1 MSNTFLSNT
10 NLQHP
15 LLYQNNVREIEL
27 QNMQPQ
33 QPIYSNYQPQY
44 FFPDTNEFNQQ
55 LKVVDK
61 NLFPLQSEIRQPINM
76 LKKTNLQYGI
86 SENVIPYKVNES
98 FSMNNM
104 DINKS
109 YKIPISYDNSY
120 IPEQTVGLRRAKSS
134 TTSDASLNFQDV
146 SMTDSLNNIEINKSY
161 KINNKSN
168 IPVGNTTKNLIPI
181 AIPRLNAN
189 SDKFNFQGIST
200 IDCMNNIDLNKSSEK
215 IIHQNIPDF
224 NFTQFIKFI
233 KKVEFSTDSE
243 FSRIALIENNSK
255 LLITDNR
262 KELVHIFD
270 LNGNHL
276 KSVEPNE
283 KLKKPLGIYVLDN
296 EIFIGNF
303 YADKPQIFVYDFDFR
318 LKRKFGDF
326 NLSSPQYLIIDKE
339 FNTNN
344 LYVSDCLND
353 KITVWEA
360 KSGMFI
366 DKIEIETPR
375 DINFT
380 YDSLFVI
387 SCILLRNAKIV
398 NNKIENIKRGG
409 NCIYEIDKNSLEIK
423 QKIIGD
429 WYSPVGILK
438 LLPNRNLLTTAY
450 TYDKNRIKSEFRYLL
465 TLDKNGRILSQI
477 LLDGIQSIRDVA
489 VVDNKIII
497 LHKTLKIFE
506 FDD

>member
-109 YKIPISYDNSY
+109 YELPISYDNSY

-189 SDKFNFQGIST
+189 
-200 IDCMNNIDLNKSSEK
+200 
-215 IIHQNIPDF
+215 
-224 NFTQFIKFI
+224 
-233 KKVEFSTDSE
+233 
-243 FSRIALIENNSK
+243 
-255 LLITDNR
+255 LLYP
-262 KELVHIFD
+262 H
-270 LNGNHL
+270 
-276 KSVEPNE
+276 
-283 KLKKPLGIYVLDN
+283 
-296 EIFIGNF
+296 
-303 YADKPQIFVYDFDFR
+303 
-318 LKRKFGDF
+318 
-326 NLSSPQYLIIDKE
+326 
-339 FNTNN
+339 
-344 LYVSDCLND
+344 
-353 KITVWEA
+353 
-360 KSGMFI
+360 SGYI
-366 DKIEIETPR
+366 
-375 DINFT
+375 
-380 YDSLFVI
+380 SLF
-387 SCILLRNAKIV
+387 K
-398 NNKIENIKRGG
+398 
-409 NCIYEIDKNSLEIK
+409 
-423 QKIIGD
+423 
-429 WYSPVGILK
+429 
-438 LLPNRNLLTTAY
+438 
-450 TYDKNRIKSEFRYLL
+450 
-465 TLDKNGRILSQI
+465 
-477 LLDGIQSIRDVA
+477 
-489 VVDNKIII
+489 
-497 LHKTLKIFE
+497 
-506 FDD
+506 